1 MRRPSVERLVRLI
14 DPAPDDEFLEIGA
27 GRGALTLL
35 LAERARRVVAVELDR
50 RLASRLQETAPANVE
65 VVTADALDLDLEPLL
80 GPGGRVVGNL
90 PYYISSPLL
99 RRMLALRDRAR
110 DLHVVLQE
118 EVARRVAAAPG
129 CREYGILSVL
139 LGLFADLDL
148 PLRFAPGA
156 FEPPPRVH
164 SAALRARFLPQ
175 PRLPIPDVEA
185 FERFVTLSFARR
197 RRTLENN
204 LQDSYPNLKVYL
216 RLLKIGEGR
225 RPETLS
231 VVEFGRLYLALAEH

>member
-1 MRRPSVERLVRLI
+1 MRRPSVDRLVRLI
-14 DPAPDDEFLEIGA
+14 DPGPDDQFLEIGA
-27 GRGALTLL
+27 GRGALTLR

-65 VVTADALDLDLEPLL
+65 VVAGDALRLDLGSLVEPN
-80 GPGGRVVGNL
+80 GRLVGNL

-99 RRMLALRDRAR
+99 RRLVSLRSRAR
-110 DLHVVLQE
+110 DLHVVIQE

-129 CREYGILSVL
+129 SREYGILSVL
-139 LGLFADLDL
+139 LGLHADLDV
-148 PLRFAPGA
+148 PLRFPPGA
-156 FEPPPRVH
+156 FDPPPRVQ
-164 SAALRARFLPQ
+164 SAALRARFLPK
-175 PRLPIPDVEA
+175 PRLPIPDLDA

-204 LQDSYPNLKVYL
+204 LRDSYPNLKVYL
-216 RLLKIGEGR
+216 RFLKIQEGR